1 MVRKLFVTLIVSVLL
16 LGVFVPAVLAGPE
29 VEAEFIPY
37 EVLPGDMEW
46 AAAFG
51 MTAFDDLYVDVA
63 SLPWDSVYELPQT
76 SPQDDDLYHAFRPL
90 NLCFDFHFM
99 QGPAQGLPVYRLID
113 ASPYRELLGYTYELA
128 DAGYDSI
135 WVSPRGMTLFP
146 FSKDVTGNWIVPPTG
161 SWAAPWIPQD
171 FGPGYPNNLIAP
183 FWNNTVINDNNYQE
197 STADGAR
204 TWWVERPRGR
214 MLTTCLGEEPNRVQ
228 VIEWVNARDE
238 YTGFLSTF
246 EMQLFEGSNAILFL
260 YKDFE
265 AKSADVWHSGTPIV
279 IGMEGFFGHAIVGQM
294 YLNDS
299 PLYVST
305 SGGTGWDPYTALPVA
320 AQSMRGFV
328 YP

>member
-1 MVRKLFVTLIVSVLL
+1 MVRKLFVTLIVSALL

-63 SLPWDSVYELPQT
+63 SLPWDSVHELPQT
-76 SPQDDDLYHAFRPL
+76 SPQDGDLYHAFRQL

-99 QGPAQGLPVYRLID
+99 QGPAQGVPVYRLD
-113 ASPYRELLGYTYELA
+113 CNGDLLLLGYTYELA
-128 DAGYDSI
+128 DAGYDGI

-146 FSKDVTGNWIVPPTG
+146 FSKDATGAWIVPPTG
-161 SWAAPWIPQD
+161 SWAAPWTPQG

-183 FWNNTVINDNNYQE
+183 FWNNTVVNDNDYQVTD
-197 STADGAR
+197 SWGCVD
-204 TWWVERPRGR
+204 WVRRPRGR
-214 MLTTCLGEEPNRVQ
+214 MLTACLGEEPNRVQ

-246 EMQLFEGSNAILFL
+246 ELQLFEGSNAILFL

-279 IGMEGFFGHAIVGQM
+279 IGMEGFFGKATVGQM

-299 PLYVST
+299 PIYT
-305 SGGTGWDPYTALPVA
+305 SAGWVPYTALPVA